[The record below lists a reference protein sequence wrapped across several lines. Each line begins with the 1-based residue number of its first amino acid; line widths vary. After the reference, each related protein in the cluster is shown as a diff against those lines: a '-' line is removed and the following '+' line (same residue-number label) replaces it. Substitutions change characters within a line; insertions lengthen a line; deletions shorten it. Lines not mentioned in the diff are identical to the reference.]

1 MTSWTLTPMADRIPA
16 PAAELDCIP
25 DSQYSVYI
33 FEQTK
38 THLLEAVAA
47 LNITSVAR
55 TGGRKDGEGE
65 ESSNGGNASE
75 HGE

>member
-25 DSQYSVYI
+25 DSQYSHYI
-33 FEQTK
+33 IEETIA
-38 THLLEAVAA
+38 HLLEAVAA